1 LIVLSSLKLIYKS
14 LKTNYLLKIQDKMAD
29 KKNLNIELI
38 HPPHPQSIEDRLDAP
53 LGLLYIASNLEKEGY
68 SVKVNDLS
76 GIAEKDWKIGKADI
90 YGTTIYAPT
99 VNLSEKIARI
109 CKETNPYSKIV
120 AGGAHPTAVP
130 TQMSNLFD
138 IICIGEGE
146 EAFIDI
152 AKDYP
157 NNKRFY
163 KKDLE
168 RNLDIYPHPA
178 YHLIDPF
185 SYKRKFEG
193 EQAITILTS
202 RGCPYR
208 CAFCGLAEQHKT
220 MKYRSPENVVEEI
233 KFIQNRYNINKFNF
247 QDDTFTVNKRRL
259 HKMLDM
265 FKPLKIGFRAHGRS
279 GLDTPVDYQ
288 KLKEAGC
295 NVVAWGIESGSQKI
309 LDLMNKDTTV
319 KQNEEVIKWA
329 KEAGLTTRAFFV
341 IGFPGEDKY
350 TLEETKEFIERSN
363 PDQYFVSN
371 FVPYPGTDVWNNP
384 KKYGVTKIYTDFEK
398 YYQIDDNG
406 FGSRNIEV
414 TNLSNEEFKE
424 LEMEFRG
431 WINHRQQRG
440 SIQEYEEKIREK
452 QKNEK

>member
-1 LIVLSSLKLIYKS
+1 
-14 LKTNYLLKIQDKMAD
+14 M
-29 KKNLNIELI
+29 KKRESPTIELI

-53 LGLLYIASNLEKEGY
+53 LGLLYIASNLEKHGY
-68 SVKVNDLS
+68 SVRVNDLS
-76 GIAEKDWKIGKADI
+76 GMPEKDWKIGYANI

-99 VNLSEKIARI
+99 VGLSEKIAGI
-109 CKETNPYSKIV
+109 CHTINPLAKVV

-130 TQMSNLFD
+130 RDMSKEFD
-138 IICIGEGE
+138 IITIGEGE
-146 EAFIDI
+146 EAMVEI

-157 NNKRFY
+157 NNQRFY

-178 YHLIDPF
+178 YHLIDPL

-233 KFIQNRYNINKFNF
+233 KFIQEKYSINKFNF

-265 FKPLKIGFRAHGRS
+265 FKPLEIGFRAHGRS
-279 GLDTPVDYQ
+279 GLDKPEDYQ

-309 LDLMNKDTTV
+309 LDKMNKDTTV
-319 KQNEEVIKWA
+319 KQNEEVIRWG
-329 KEAGLTTRAFFV
+329 KEAGLVTRAFFV
-341 IGFPGEDKY
+341 IGFPGEDKN
-350 TLEETKEFIERSN
+350 TIEETKEFIERTN

-371 FVPYPGTDVWNNP
+371 FVPYPGTDVWNHP
-384 KKYGVTKIYTDFEK
+384 EKYGVTKIYTNFDE
-398 YYQIDDNG
+398 YYQVDESG

-414 TNLSNEEFKE
+414 DNMSNEEFKE
-424 LEMEFRG
+424 LERDFRE
-431 WINHRQQRG
+431 WINKRQQRG
-440 SIQEYEEKIREK
+440 SIQDYEKRIRER
-452 QKNEK
+452 NEKGNK